1 LNEIRRLR
9 AVQDAGQVSFT
20 SVVLLYGDGKK
31 LNVAL
36 IGVEPGKPGEPP
48 ALIGRG
54 LEDKNAKEA
63 IIDRNVAVRT
73 GLKVGDDLV
82 VKSIQGTEEQF
93 YTLKVLGISD
103 GRQFSL
109 QPSVFVPH
117 QTFDRVKPQ
126 ATVGGVQGDL
136 VSNLIIVQLR
146 DQVNLAEMA
155 RVLEN
160 EVGDIQ
166 AVDRQAAYENT
177 PGYSAQQSTLNTQ
190 RFFSLLIG
198 ILVIGGFFQIQTL
211 QKVPQIGMLKAIG
224 APNGVIAVAAVTQ
237 IFAITLLGVA
247 LGTAV
252 TLLLAL
258 TFPATV
264 PIAFSANAIVLGIG
278 SLMTIGPLGGLVSV
292 RYALRVEPLLAL
304 GLTG

>member
-1 LNEIRRLR
+1 
-9 AVQDAGQVSFT
+9 
-20 SVVLLYGDGKK
+20 
-31 LNVAL
+31 
-36 IGVEPGKPGEPP
+36 
-48 ALIGRG
+48 
-54 LEDKNAKEA
+54 
-63 IIDRNVAVRT
+63 
-73 GLKVGDDLV
+73 
-82 VKSIQGTEEQF
+82 
-93 YTLKVLGISD
+93 
-103 GRQFSL
+103 L